1 MDQLVDV
8 ARCQCLLFH
17 YSYAPR
23 CQRLHDCTQVTYT
36 DACSKE
42 LSHIIGLLM
51 HMQMVPCYVTARVR
65 FYSSSLS
72 LEWCLE
78 GAVSERSVGQQLIT

>member
-23 CQRLHDCTQVTYT
+23 YQRLHDCTQVTYT

-51 HMQMVPCYVTARVR
+51 HMQMVSCMSWLESDSTREVTCSGGGWKELLANAQVG
-65 FYSSSLS
+65 YS
-72 LEWCLE
+72 
-78 GAVSERSVGQQLIT
+78 